1 MHGCLGV
8 FISESA
14 LVGNNNIP
22 PPPPK
27 KKGQEKR
34 KNDFLVDLK

>member
-22 PPPPK
+22 PPPK